1 MTSINNQLLKYVE
14 YDPNPL
20 QSLGK
25 RTKSKVNVDI
35 TDANQPST
43 STNVFSQFHS
53 EANDEHQ
60 MREQKEAY
68 KYVMLQTNSYNY
80 SIKI

>member
-1 MTSINNQLLKYVE
+1 MCVMTSTIKLLKYVE

-43 STNVFSQFHS
+43 SSTTTTNVFSQFHS
-53 EANDEHQ
+53 EEANEEHQ
-60 MREQKEAY
+60 TREQKEAY
-68 KYVMLQTNSYNY
+68 K
-80 SIKI
+80 